1 MRQRKT
7 MAKKEKKERNLLDL
21 IPEKLCQATTD
32 EEGKVTILAP
42 RFKSKLGQKL
52 FEPLVKNKYVKIH
65 LDEIGTFVWN
75 EIDGE
80 KDVFELSELLK
91 KEFGEKVEPVYDR
104 IGKFIAIMKVNG
116 FIKLKEKGE
125 S

>member
-1 MRQRKT
+1 